1 MPISRLAIRRPVA
14 LLMCVL
20 TIVVFGF
27 VALRSMPVDLI
38 SDINMPIATVFTSYP
53 GASPTE
59 VESLVTSPLEDSLM
73 TMPGLSELSSVSNEN
88 YSLIILQFSY
98 GSDLDRL
105 MLTVRE
111 KVDAVRNDLPEGA
124 KSPVA
129 SQVNVNDMPVCVV
142 AVTGADESR
151 LLRDVKEQVVPAFER
166 IDGVASVAVSG
177 GISQEIA
184 VEVKPEALQ
193 AYGLSQAEIAQLV
206 GASYV
211 NLPIGSL
218 PYGSRELLTRGEY
231 KFSSAAEVA
240 AIPVV
245 THTGAVL
252 RMDDVATVSERDAAP
267 ETLGRLDGKPA
278 VLLTINKQQSGNA
291 LAIAESATKVVVGY
305 ADNKDFTMALVANQ
319 GKLIEDSVMNVA
331 SSLIYGGLLAV
342 LVLWVILGQLK
353 LAGIIGTAIPISVMA
368 TFFAMYF
375 SGLTLNIVS
384 LAGLVI
390 AVGMM
395 VDNSIVI
402 LESIFTCRAQGMEP
416 RKAAAAG
423 TRAVGEAVMA
433 STLTTV
439 SVFLPILFIAGL
451 AREMFKQVALTITYS
466 MLLSLLT
473 SVTVVPCLFVLL
485 NPRDA
490 QGARQGKI
498 LNKIV
503 EKYGRLVAWST
514 DHRFITVGI
523 ALATL
528 AASLALIPFI
538 GTEMLPPMDQGR
550 VTVKVEAQRGT
561 SIAHMEGLA
570 ERIEAVL
577 AKYPDIAHYTATVG
591 GTSGL
596 VGISGTNEMT
606 LTAYLKDDRKLSTY
620 DIVDHLREDLANF
633 TGADVTVVAVD
644 SLVTAIMGNT
654 SDMGTGGVTVSVSG
668 ADEASL
674 RYAVQMIEEMAR
686 GVTGVIATNSSL
698 GSGAPELKV
707 EVDSVKAAAYGLTPA
722 SVLAEVRYAMTG
734 VEAAVMEKS
743 GSEYPVR
750 VVYPDRSFAT
760 AADLEALPIE
770 SPAGVFVPLS
780 EVAAV
785 VQGEGPLPIRRTDN
799 RRVMTVS
806 AVADSTSQSVT
817 ASEFKQKLA
826 ALSLPAGIE
835 ISMGGQ
841 EMLKNEAFSGL
852 TTALYMALLL
862 VFMIMAAQFE
872 SMRFSAVVM
881 LSVPM
886 AFSGGILALLLT
898 GTTLNLAS
906 LMGVVMLVGVVVN
919 NAIVLIDRA
928 GQNREA
934 GMPIREAVIE
944 AGIVRLRP
952 IIMTTVTTFLGLL
965 PLALAIGSGTELMQ
979 PMAIISMGGLLSS
992 TLLTLLVIPCTY
1004 LISAKKK

>member
-1 MPISRLAIRRPVA
+1 MQISRLAIRRPVA

-20 TIVVFGF
+20 TVIVFGF

-111 KVDAVRNDLPEGA
+111 KVDAVRNDLPEGV

-129 SQVNVNDMPVCVV
+129 SEVNVNDMPVCVI
-142 AVTGADESR
+142 AITGADESR

-166 IDGVASVAVSG
+166 IEGVASVAVSG

-184 VEVKPEALQ
+184 VEVKPQALQ
-193 AYGLSQAEIAQLV
+193 AYGLSQTEIAGLV
-206 GASYV
+206 GASYI

-218 PYGSRELLTRGEY
+218 PYGSRELLIRGEHKY
-231 KFSSAAEVA
+231 SSAAEVA
-240 AIPVV
+240 AIPVI

-252 RMDDVATVSERDAAP
+252 RMDDVATVIQRDAEP

-291 LAIAESATKVVVGY
+291 LLIAEAATKTVKGY
-305 ADNKDFTMALVANQ
+305 ANNPDFTVALVANQ

-402 LESIFTCRAQGMEP
+402 LESIFTCRAQGMET

-451 AREMFKQVALTITYS
+451 AREMFRQVALTITYS

-490 QGARQGKI
+490 EGARQGKI
-498 LNKIV
+498 LDRIV
-503 EKYGRLVAWST
+503 EKYGELVAWST
-514 DHRFITVGI
+514 DHRFATVGI
-523 ALATL
+523 ALLTL

-561 SIAHMEGLA
+561 SIEHMEGLA
-570 ERIEAVL
+570 GRIEAVL
-577 AKYPDIAHYTATVG
+577 AKYPDIEHYTATVG

-606 LTAYLKDDRKLSTY
+606 LTAYLKDDRVLSTY
-620 DIVDHLREDLANF
+620 DIVDHLRSDLANF
-633 TGADVTVVAVD
+633 TDADVTVVAVD

-686 GVTGVIATNSSL
+686 GVTGVISTTSSL
-698 GSGAPELKV
+698 GSGAPELRV
-707 EVDSVKAAAYGLTPA
+707 EVDAVKAAAYGLTPA
-722 SVLAEVRYAMTG
+722 TVLAKVRYAMTG
-734 VEAAVMEKS
+734 VESAVMEKS
-743 GSEYPVR
+743 GSEYAVR
-750 VVYPDRSFAT
+750 VVYPDRSFAK
-760 AADLEALPIE
+760 AADLEAFPIQG
-770 SPAGVFVPLS
+770 PTGVFVPLS
-780 EVAAV
+780 EVATV

-806 AVADSTSQSVT
+806 AIADSTSQSVT
-817 ASEFKQKLA
+817 ASEFKEKLA
-826 ALSLPAGIE
+826 ALNLPAGIE

-872 SMRFSAVVM
+872 SLRFSAVVM

-886 AFSGGILALLLT
+886 AFSGGILALLIT

-944 AGIVRLRP
+944 AGSVRLRP

-979 PMAIISMGGLLSS
+979 PMAIIAMGGLMSS

-1004 LISAKKK
+1004 LISAGKR